1 MKMFF
6 LALSVAVSANASLGI
21 YSISPQLGTVV
32 HRGDLVTYMFVPF
45 VNDVDETNV
54 VVEFTGAPLIESI
67 SGDRFSCSGARCTRS
82 LFQKNTVGSITLSV
96 RMPSSLAGG
105 HVNVIGTIS
114 AASGS
119 TATWR
124 SDVIIPKTFVVSN
137 SLADAITQANAAC
150 IDNHPCTIEL
160 PFSGTISEAL
170 PPITAKKLT
179 MDGHKGIVLDG
190 TGLVVK
196 GSADITISG
205 FTIQNFEGPGL
216 LLLLDSHTSLRST
229 INDNVFTGNLR
240 GVMSYG
246 SSFMYLHDNV
256 ISNNRYSGVWIFSG
270 YYPAVYKNTI
280 EGNGASGVFF
290 GPGCQFGMADE
301 NQITSNRDFGVAVD
315 PTSKW
320 IEVRGNSMKHNGQ
333 LGIDYGLDL
342 VTPNVPDDS
351 ARSAPNAPVLT
362 SAIYD
367 PVTNKTTI
375 SGHVD
380 LNKPADVGFFAPL
393 IDVYV
398 SRELDAHGM
407 AQGETPLYENL
418 DYNLPVSLDRST
430 GTFTYI
436 YSGDLTG
443 QYISATYSRMYALGK
458 GGPALQYYE
467 NWQAT
472 SEFSNPVRVER

>member
-1 MKMFF
+1 MKTLF
-6 LALSVAVSANASLGI
+6 LALSVDVSANASVGI

-32 HRGDLVTYMFVPF
+32 HRGDLVRYTFVPF

-54 VVEFTGAPLIESI
+54 VVEFTGAPAIESI
-67 SGDRFSCSGARCTRS
+67 SGDRFTCSGARCTRA
-82 LFQKNTVGSITLSV
+82 LFQKGAVASIALSV
-96 RMPSSLAGG
+96 RMPSTLAGG
-105 HVNVIGTIS
+105 HVNVIGTITAS
-114 AASGS
+114 SGS
-119 TATWR
+119 TATWK
-124 SDVIIPKTFVVSN
+124 SDVVIPKAFVVSN

-150 IDNHPCTIEL
+150 INNDPCAIEL

-179 MDGHKGIVLDG
+179 IDGHKGIVLDG
-190 TGLVVK
+190 TGLVFS
-196 GSADITISG
+196 GSADITVSG
-205 FTIQNFEGPGL
+205 FTIQNNEGPGIL
-216 LLLLDSHTSLRST
+216 LFGNRDTSLRST
-229 INDNVFTGNLR
+229 ITDNVLTGDLR

-280 EGNGASGVFF
+280 DGNGASGVFF

-315 PTSKW
+315 PTSRW

-342 VTPNVPDDS
+342 VTPNVSDDS

-362 SAIYD
+362 TATYD
-367 PVTNKTTI
+367 PITNKTTI

-393 IDVYV
+393 IDIYA

-407 AQGETPLYENL
+407 AQGEKPLYENL
-418 DYNLPVSLDRST
+418 DYSLPVNLDRMT
-430 GTFTYI
+430 GNFIYI
-436 YSGDLTG
+436 YSSDLTG

-458 GGPALQYYE
+458 GAPTPEYYE

-472 SEFSNPVRVER
+472 SEFSNPVRVQQ